1 MRVNPQLI
9 YHLINV
15 KIREKQG
22 VSDGILIVEE
32 IFKKYVK
39 KKKKKKRFI

>member
-22 VSDGILIVEE
+22 VSDGSLIVEE

-39 KKKKKKRFI
+39 KKKEKKRFI